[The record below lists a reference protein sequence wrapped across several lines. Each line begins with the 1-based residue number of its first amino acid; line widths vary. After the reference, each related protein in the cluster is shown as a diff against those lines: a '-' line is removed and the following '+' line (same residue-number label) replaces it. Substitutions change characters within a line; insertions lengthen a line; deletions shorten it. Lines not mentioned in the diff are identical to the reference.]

1 MAELA
6 PTRAGVETGGP
17 EMLGRGC
24 EDGEANVAIADATG
38 SFPVLMA
45 TAASIRACSDS
56 KKM

>member
-1 MAELA
+1 
-6 PTRAGVETGGP
+6 
-17 EMLGRGC
+17 MLGRGC

-38 SFPVLMA
+38 SFSVLMA